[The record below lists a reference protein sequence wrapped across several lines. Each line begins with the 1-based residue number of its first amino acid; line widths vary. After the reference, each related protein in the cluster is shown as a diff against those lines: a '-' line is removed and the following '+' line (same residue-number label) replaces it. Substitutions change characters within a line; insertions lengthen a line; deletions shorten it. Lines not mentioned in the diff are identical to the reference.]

1 MERGITG
8 KLLKK
13 WLQLIKKNNVC
24 LCVCVL
30 CRYPEIYM
38 KLFFADKIRSTQIQ
52 VMTMMMMMENY
63 SPSRNVLLS
72 QKRVVLLQSLIHHQT
87 KGHKEK
93 GKESPHYHLC
103 QCFLRLHLHLHRPH
117 HLPPQLLWQASHFL
131 DLVLEDI
138 IQNLLSQV
146 RANNV
151 KIARELKYHQ
161 NKI

>member
-1 MERGITG
+1 MERGIIG

-13 WLQLIKKNNVC
+13 WLQLIKKKKHLFVC
-24 LCVCVL
+24 ACVMSIS
-30 CRYPEIYM
+30 RNIYEVI
-38 KLFFADKIRSTQIQ
+38 FSDKIRSTQIQ

-63 SPSRNVLLS
+63 SPIRNVLLS
-72 QKRVVLLQSLIHHQT
+72 QKRVVLLQSLTHHQT
-87 KGHKEK
+87 KGHKGK

-103 QCFLRLHLHLHRPH
+103 QCFLRLHLHRPH